1 MFKIDILSDKMNRH
15 LQMKVMENNIVSGI
29 NSLKDEISNLKEIVI
44 KNLQNDNENLD
55 RKVRNWRD
63 VQSMSLTIMLRSTVW
78 SLQ

>member
-1 MFKIDILSDKMNRH
+1 MFKIDILSEKMNRH